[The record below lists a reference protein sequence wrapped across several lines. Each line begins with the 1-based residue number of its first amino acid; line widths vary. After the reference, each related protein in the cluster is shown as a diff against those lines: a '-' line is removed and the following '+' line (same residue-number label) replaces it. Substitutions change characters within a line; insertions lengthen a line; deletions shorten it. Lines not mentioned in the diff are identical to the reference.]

1 MKKNLLP
8 LFQFLFIAS
17 VMLSCKTEEPAASKL
32 KIISPAGIIEQVLNS
47 ETSYT
52 FGINNCAYNSIIFN
66 ASLIKKDGTL
76 FNIAT
81 STNSSLIVQYKPDT
95 VSDALW
101 VRGGKDNTYVKGL
114 ITCNTFINNSVK
126 DTAYYEFYV
135 PLKPNKPQINLIN
148 VATTTEGMT
157 ANIGFSSVGA
167 TSYKVNY
174 IAYGEELSNSVSVI
188 DKEQV
193 ACTLPILN
201 PAKRFSVYVQAIN
214 SCGFT
219 TSDTVTIGSTYT
231 TASCVLNK
239 TATDAK
245 YQIKVGETIFD
256 NFVIKSAGIY
266 DTNGTLLMSVPTV
279 VNQYFS
285 IASLPAGVYLL
296 KVIVKDYGQC
306 GKTFLK

>member
-1 MKKNLLP
+1 MKKNLLQ
-8 LFQFLFIAS
+8 LIQFLFIES
-17 VMLSCKTEEPAASKL
+17 VMLSCKTEEPTASKL

-47 ETSYT
+47 ETSYP

-135 PLKPNKPQINLIN
+135 PLKPNKPQINLLNI
-148 VATTTEGMT
+148 ATTTEGMT

-174 IAYGEELSNSVSVI
+174 IAYGEELSNSISVI

-193 ACTLPILN
+193 TCTLPILN
-201 PAKRFSVYVQAIN
+201 PAKRFLVYVQAIN
-214 SCGFT
+214 SSGFT
-219 TSDTVTIGSTYT
+219 TSDTVK
-231 TASCVLNK
+231 N
-239 TATDAK
+239 D
-245 YQIKVGETIFD
+245 
-256 NFVIKSAGIY
+256 
-266 DTNGTLLMSVPTV
+266 
-279 VNQYFS
+279 
-285 IASLPAGVYLL
+285 
-296 KVIVKDYGQC
+296 
-306 GKTFLK
+306 